1 MYLHTLGL
9 RQVSAIETVKQMI
22 ARKAPK
28 ALNMTSCIHAGG
40 GGGGGGVG
48 IGNATGA
55 IVALGA
61 EVE

>member
-40 GGGGGGVG
+40 GRGG